1 MDSLNRISTIF
12 RNALLHGVILLV
24 TTAEASAPGTL
35 KFRGDA
41 YDLATGKFVYS
52 ENHSEF
58 YKDGKHAYSR
68 VSYRDAAGKEFAS
81 KIITFTP
88 NRTQPTYELRDVRDG
103 YIEGIKRDAGGTVY
117 YARRKTDEPMKEKR
131 VQTPVPAVFDGG
143 FDYFVRE
150 NFNEICAGT
159 NKSFY
164 FAVPIELDY
173 FRFRVARQ
181 ESGELCRMN
190 LELDN
195 VLLRQIV
202 RPIKLW
208 YETKTGR
215 LKKYEGISNINGAD
229 GKSLKVR
236 VVFTYPEK

>member
-103 YIEGIKRDAGGTVY
+103 YIEGIKRDAG
-117 YARRKTDEPMKEKR
+117 
-131 VQTPVPAVFDGG
+131 
-143 FDYFVRE
+143 
-150 NFNEICAGT
+150 EI
-159 NKSFY
+159 
-164 FAVPIELDY
+164 
-173 FRFRVARQ
+173 
-181 ESGELCRMN
+181 
-190 LELDN
+190 
-195 VLLRQIV
+195 
-202 RPIKLW
+202 
-208 YETKTGR
+208 GR
-215 LKKYEGISNINGAD
+215 AH
-229 GKSLKVR
+229 V
-236 VVFTYPEK
+236 